1 MGYEAQVSLREG
13 LYNFL
18 SIQLWRL
25 QPDHPISIRSA
36 AQTRLPALRLPNRY
50 SDDVHYG
57 IASYHE
63 IFQHRSLS
71 IVSSWRKEVNPS
83 LWEINLRP
91 YPFVRYFF
99 DQGVGSPCFNYVEP
113 VIVSTASTFEAFV
126 MGDPNN
132 IPHLI
137 ILTRPENPNRSLF
150 LLQHCY
156 TDCNLVIQG
165 NMRDRFIL

>member
-1 MGYEAQVSLREG
+1 MSLKEG

-63 IFQHRSLS
+63 IFQHRCLS
-71 IVSSWRKEVNPS
+71 IVSSWRKDVNPS
-83 LWEINLRP
+83 FREINLRP

-99 DQGVGSPCFNYVEP
+99 DQGVGAPHFNYVGP
-113 VIVSTASTFEAFV
+113 VIVSAASTFKAFV
-126 MGDPNN
+126 QRVLENT
-132 IPHLI
+132 LYFI
-137 ILTRPENPNRSLF
+137 ILTRPKNPNASYAF
-150 LLQHCY
+150 LAERLP
-156 TDCNLVIQG
+156 
-165 NMRDRFIL
+165 IL